1 MHYHP
6 FVIEF
11 WIEEKIYTKT
21 VVDASGDDGERVFL
35 FSWERVGE
43 D

>member
-11 WIEEKIYTKT
+11 WIEEKIYT
-21 VVDASGDDGERVFL
+21 VVDVSGDDGERVFL

-43 D
+43 G